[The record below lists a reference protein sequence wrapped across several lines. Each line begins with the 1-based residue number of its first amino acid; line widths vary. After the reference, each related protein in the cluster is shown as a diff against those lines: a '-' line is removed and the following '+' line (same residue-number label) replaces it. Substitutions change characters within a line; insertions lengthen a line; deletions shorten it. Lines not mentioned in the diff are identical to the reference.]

1 VSRSVCIIQARTA
14 STRLPRKI
22 LEKVGGRLVLER
34 VLERAKAI
42 PGVDVVCCA
51 TTIEPADGEIAV
63 LAESLGAYVFRGSE
77 SDVLDRYYRAALEL
91 EAETVLRVT
100 SDCPLIDP
108 AICGEV
114 LAPVLAGEADFAVN
128 NMPPSWPHG
137 LDCEAF
143 TFSLLERAARE
154 ATDPLEREHVGLF
167 MRRAMDIIK
176 VNIPAPCT
184 GMEKHRWTLDT
195 KEDLAFM
202 KMIFERLEEGEAQW
216 SYDVPLALVEADPTL
231 AAINAGQI
239 HPALDENIIS
249 R

>member
-1 VSRSVCIIQARTA
+1 VSRSVCIVQARTG

-22 LEKVGGRLVLER
+22 LEKIGGRLVLER

-42 PGVDVVCCA
+42 PGIDTVCCA
-51 TTIEPADGEIAV
+51 TTTEPADEEIAA
-63 LAESLGAYVFRGSE
+63 LAESLGAHVFRGSE
-77 SDVLDRYYRAALEL
+77 SDVLERYYRAALEL

-108 AICGEV
+108 ALCGEV
-114 LAPVLAGEADFAVN
+114 LAPVVAGEADFAVN

-143 TFSLLERAARE
+143 SFSLLKRAADE

-167 MRRAMDIIK
+167 MRRATDIRK
-176 VNIPAPCT
+176 VNIPAPGT

-195 KEDLAFM
+195 KEDLLFM
-202 KMIFERLEEGEAQW
+202 KAIFDRLEEGEAHW
-216 SYDVPLALVEADPTL
+216 SYGAPLALVEADPAL
-231 AAINAGQI
+231 AAINAGQT
-239 HPALDENIIS
+239 HPAIA
-249 R
+249 